1 MQKLQF
7 CHLGAGML
15 PVLSSMHLPQRLSLS
30 LGQRTAGMHP
40 MRLRF
45 SGCLRHVRDPRP
57 RRMEFP
63 CEGVH
68 EVVLTSLIDSV
79 CRVLGM

>member
-1 MQKLQF
+1 
-7 CHLGAGML
+7 
-15 PVLSSMHLPQRLSLS
+15 
-30 LGQRTAGMHP
+30 

-45 SGCLRHVRDPRP
+45 SGCLRHVRDPRS

-68 EVVLTSLIDSV
+68 EVVLTFLIDYECMV
-79 CRVLGM
+79 RGRWTVLGISEHRPCPCVKALC